1 MRQNSTL
8 MIHGIWVLEVLLPLL
23 VVVVLSVHLPVQRCR
38 PVGVVVSACRWR
50 CFGPP
55 CQGRRRRHVPW
66 RGRRRLVRSVTPAGT
81 SFRVCPQARV
91 VIVDVSPDI
100 RVGLTRVVR
109 TVVTFQVKLRVSHL
123 QGRITWLTQEHFVT
137 HKSQNTSHQI
147 FQTTVLSRMT

>member
-1 MRQNSTL
+1 MNYCAEETKKVTL

-38 PVGVVVSACRWR
+38 PVGVVMSACRWR

-55 CQGRRRRHVPW
+55 CQCRRRRHVPW
-66 RGRRRLVRSVTPAGT
+66 RGRRRLVRSVTPGT

-91 VIVDVSPDI
+91 MIVDVSPDI

-123 QGRITWLTQEHFVT
+123 QGRTTWLTHCYTQ
-137 HKSQNTSHQI
+137 KSKH
-147 FQTTVLSRMT
+147 